1 MKRSIV
7 TYRFAVVACLLL
19 LAGCM
24 KRPPNYAAMPA
35 DDLYQLASAAYEERN
50 FGRATQLLDVFVQ
63 QHIGDPRAPQARLLL
78 GQAHMERK
86 EYLTAATHFQ
96 RLVNDFPASPLQRE
110 ARFGICEA
118 YTLLS
123 PKPPLDQEYTQS
135 AVLHCESVAENYPGT
150 EEGAEAAVQVVELR
164 DKLARK
170 IYETGL
176 YYLKRR
182 AYDSAVVYFNEVL
195 ELYPQ
200 TSFAPTALGQ
210 LIETYELIGY
220 VEEAQEARERL
231 QRDYPDSP
239 EARALRA

>member
-1 MKRSIV
+1 MKRS
-7 TYRFAVVACLLL
+7 TLYRSAVVACLLL

-35 DDLYQLASAAYEERN
+35 DDLYQLASTAYEERN

-63 QHIGDPRAPQARLLL
+63 QHLGDPRAPQARLLL

-86 EYLTAATHFQ
+86 EFLTAATHFQ
-96 RLVNDFPASPLQRE
+96 RLINDFPASPLQRE

-118 YTLLS
+118 YTRLS
-123 PKPPLDQEYTQS
+123 PRPPLDQEYTQS
-135 AVLHCESVAENYPGT
+135 AVLHCESVAESYPGT
-150 EEGAEAAVQVVELR
+150 EEGREAAEQVVELR

-170 IYETGL
+170 LYETGL
-176 YYLKRR
+176 YYFKRR

-195 ELYPQ
+195 DLYPQ
-200 TSFAPTALGQ
+200 TRFAPTALSQ
-210 LIETYELIGY
+210 LIQTYDLIGF